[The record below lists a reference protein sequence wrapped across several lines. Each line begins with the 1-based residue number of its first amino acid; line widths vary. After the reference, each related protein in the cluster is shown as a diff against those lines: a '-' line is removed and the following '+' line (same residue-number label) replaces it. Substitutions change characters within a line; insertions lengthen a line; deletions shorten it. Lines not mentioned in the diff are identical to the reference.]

1 MRLFRQLFL
10 CVTSLQCFYTVLSK
24 TVERATQFPD
34 LYEASVVELQDGLE
48 RGDFSS
54 VDLVKVNLNFTARQN
69 VTDRHPQ

>member
-1 MRLFRQLFL
+1 MRFFRQALL
-10 CVTSLQCFYTVLSK
+10 CVTSLQCFWTVLSK

-54 VDLVKVNLNFTARQN
+54 VDLVKVSLDLTARQN
-69 VTDRHPQ
+69 VNDRHHK